1 MKRIIYSLAIAA
13 SALSFNSCTGDLAT
27 LPLNETDKTA
37 QQAYQKLE
45 DFEKGLAYIYG
56 SYSLVS
62 QNDAGSSDI
71 AVEDAGQSE
80 LLRQYVVL
88 NEMSVDALK
97 CAWGDSYITD
107 TQNATWSATPNAAT
121 IAVYTRCMVTV
132 TRANEFLVQSKESS
146 VEGVAG
152 LRAEAR
158 FLRAY
163 AYYMLLDLYGNPP
176 FALEENIGGELPKQI
191 DTDFKKGRKGLFE
204 WIESELKDLLASED
218 MPEVGEVSYPRVTK
232 GAAQALLARMYL
244 NAEVYTGTAQWAKAA
259 EYAQKIMNSA
269 YKLHTQG
276 SHDAVNNKDW
286 SAYQMLFMG
295 DNGENGAQ
303 CEAILPLLQDGLT
316 TTSWGTSLFLMA
328 STFKADMTLVGTAT
342 NGTTE
347 LWAGN
352 RARPDFVA
360 KFFPNGDAPA
370 VTTAE
375 MVAAAGD
382 DRALLWGKDR
392 TLNVDD
398 VADFATGYSVAK
410 FTNYYT
416 SGTAKHSQFP
426 DTDYFLMRAAEAYL
440 TFAEAATRA
449 NGGSITAEAKA
460 AIDAIRG
467 RANATIKNTYS
478 LNDILD
484 EWSREFYY
492 EGRRRI
498 DLIRF
503 GQFGG
508 NGEYKGQWK
517 GGVKEG
523 TVFNTN
529 LNIFAIPDTD
539 LNANPNLVQNPG
551 Y

>member
-1 MKRIIYSLAIAA
+1 MNFKYIKNIVPAAAICLSLG
-13 SALSFNSCTGDLAT
+13 LGSCVNDLDVTPIDPSTNMEA
-27 LPLNETDKTA
+27 D
-37 QQAYQKLE
+37 Y
-45 DFEKGLAYIYG
+45 
-56 SYSLVS
+56 
-62 QNDAGSSDI
+62 
-71 AVEDAGQSE
+71 
-80 LLRQYVVL
+80 
-88 NEMSVDALK
+88 DALFNK
-97 CAWGDSYITD
+97 CYANMALAGNGGANGDCDIDGLDGGTTGFVRQLFNANELTTDESICCWGDEGIPAFNYNQWGASHPMLKGFY
-107 TQNATWSATPNAAT
+107 
-121 IAVYTRCMVTV
+121 YRLYFGVTMCNFYLTEASDYDV
-132 TRANEFLVQSKESS
+132 TMT
-146 VEGVAG
+146 
-152 LRAEAR
+152 AEVR
-158 FLRAY
+158 FLRAL
-163 AYYMLLDLYGNPP
+163 YYYHLMDCFGNIP
-176 FALEENIGGELPKQI
+176 FLTEVSSEPAPQATRQQI
-191 DTDFKKGRKGLFE
+191 YNF
-204 WIESELKDLLASED
+204 IESELLEIIDDMNAPMEGTYGRADQAAAWMLLS
-218 MPEVGEVSYPRVTK
+218 R
-232 GAAQALLARMYL
+232 LYL
-244 NAEVYTGTAQWAKAA
+244 NAEVYTGTAQWANAA
-259 EYAQKIMNSA
+259 EYAKKVMNSA
-269 YKLHTQG
+269 YKLHTTPKG
-276 SHDAVNNKDW
+276 EW

-352 RARPDFVA
+352 RARPEFVA

-392 TLNVDD
+392 TLSVDD
-398 VADFATGYSVAK
+398 VADFASGYSVAK
-410 FTNYYT
+410 FTNFYT

-440 TFAEAATRA
+440 TFAEADTRA
-449 NGGSITAEAKA
+449 NGGTITTEAKA
-460 AIDAIRG
+460 AIDAIRA
-467 RANATIKNTYS
+467 RANTSIKNTYS

-508 NGEYKGQWK
+508 NGEYKWQWK

-523 TVFNTN
+523 TTFSTD

-539 LNANPNLVQNPG
+539 LNANPNLEQNVG

>member
-1 MKRIIYSLAIAA
+1 
-13 SALSFNSCTGDLAT
+13 
-27 LPLNETDKTA
+27 
-37 QQAYQKLE
+37 
-45 DFEKGLAYIYG
+45 
-56 SYSLVS
+56 
-62 QNDAGSSDI
+62 
-71 AVEDAGQSE
+71 
-80 LLRQYVVL
+80 
-88 NEMSVDALK
+88 
-97 CAWGDSYITD
+97 
-107 TQNATWSATPNAAT
+107 
-121 IAVYTRCMVTV
+121 
-132 TRANEFLVQSKESS
+132 
-146 VEGVAG
+146 
-152 LRAEAR
+152 
-158 FLRAY
+158 
-163 AYYMLLDLYGNPP
+163 
-176 FALEENIGGELPKQI
+176 
-191 DTDFKKGRKGLFE
+191 
-204 WIESELKDLLASED
+204 
-218 MPEVGEVSYPRVTK
+218 
-232 GAAQALLARMYL
+232 
-244 NAEVYTGTAQWAKAA
+244 VYTGTAQWAKAA
-259 EYAQKIMNSA
+259 EYAKKVMNSA
-269 YKLHTQG
+269 YKLHTTPKNG
-276 SHDAVNNKDW
+276 W

-352 RARPDFVA
+352 RARPEFVA

-392 TLNVDD
+392 TLSVDD
-398 VADFATGYSVAK
+398 VADFASGYSVTK
-410 FTNYYT
+410 FTNFYT

-440 TFAEAATRA
+440 TFAEADTRA
-449 NGGSITAEAKA
+449 NGGSITTEAKV
-460 AIDAIRG
+460 AIDAIRT
-467 RANATIKNTYS
+467 RANTSIKNTYS

-508 NGEYKGQWK
+508 NGEYKWQWK
-517 GGVKEG
+517 GGVKQG
-523 TVFNTN
+523 TVFNSN

-539 LNANPNLVQNPG
+539 LNANSNLVQNPG